1 MRESACAVYIMTND
15 RRTVLYTG
23 VTADLLT
30 RVQEHKTRRDTKSF
44 TARYNTVRLVYFEL
58 TPNIAAAIAREKQI
72 KAGPRSRKLAL
83 IESMNP
89 EWHDL
94 SADW

>member
-1 MRESACAVYIMTND
+1 MTNQ

-23 VTADLLT
+23 VTSNLRT
-30 RVQEHKTRRDTKSF
+30 RVAEHKARHEPSSF
-44 TARYNTVRLVYFEL
+44 TARYNAIRLVYYEL

-72 KAGPRSRKLAL
+72 KSGPRSKKLAL
-83 IESMNP
+83 IESVNP

>member
-1 MRESACAVYIMTND
+1 MRDSLCAVYIMTND

-23 VTADLLT
+23 VTADLRT
-30 RVQEHKTRRDTKSF
+30 RVNEHKARSDAKSF
-44 TARYNTVRLVYFEL
+44 TSRYNAVRLVYFEL

-72 KAGPRSRKLAL
+72 KAGPRSRKVIL
-83 IESMNP
+83 IESVNP
-89 EWHDL
+89 DWGDL